1 MFQKIQWDFAG
12 KTYHCNEA
20 TRIYHESIGINCKSI
35 VYGKARLEF
44 GDCYSF
50 DNDHNGTVQAYLNGN
65 EIGRTSALSKAIEF
79 DFNNGD
85 LLELKRSS
93 NEMIGFNNF
102 IVLVRAFK
110 TSLKNIDEL
119 DLN

>member
-1 MFQKIQWDFAG
+1 MFQKIQWDLAG

-65 EIGRTSALSKAIEF
+65 EIGRTSALVLTS
-79 DFNNGD
+79 
-85 LLELKRSS
+85 LESLGRDETFKSLES
-93 NEMIGFNNF
+93 
-102 IVLVRAFK
+102 LVRLFK
-110 TSLKNIDEL
+110 KVSKIII
-119 DLN
+119 

>member
-1 MFQKIQWDFAG
+1 MFQKIQWDLAG

-85 LLELKRSS
+85 LLELKKSS

-102 IVLVRAFK
+102 IVLSPCF
-110 TSLKNIDEL
+110 
-119 DLN
+119 